1 MLKKY
6 ISDYLDGAVFT
17 PETKISQEICG
28 VKVNIQ
34 PYIAEPSKKGNLE
47 KADLTFEKNGL
58 KYECVCID
66 QHHWDNSL
74 FPLKINGKDYLC
86 FRKTLY
92 GFTLLNAETLTE
104 EYDYFPEAVVTGDES
119 FIIADAKSFSDLVI
133 FYGCYWACPY
143 GCYAYDHSQKRFV
156 CISLESV
163 IYDSDPPEIIG
174 DKLVLKCVTKDG
186 AEKEISLSEKDIRA
200 LLASN
205 GEVRF

>member
-6 ISDYLDGAVFT
+6 ISDYLDGSVFT

-92 GFTLLNAETLTE
+92 GFTLLSADTLTE
-104 EYDYFPEAVVTGDES
+104 EYDYFPEAAVTGDES
-119 FIIADAKSFSDLVI
+119 FIIADAKSFSDLII

-156 CISLESV
+156 FISQKCGITDCDE
-163 IYDSDPPEIIG
+163 PEIKDG
-174 DKLVLKCVTKDG
+174 KLLLKGTTKDNVSKTVEL
-186 AEKEISLSEKDIRA
+186 AEAEIFA
-200 LLASN
+200 LLKSN
-205 GEVRF
+205 GETGF